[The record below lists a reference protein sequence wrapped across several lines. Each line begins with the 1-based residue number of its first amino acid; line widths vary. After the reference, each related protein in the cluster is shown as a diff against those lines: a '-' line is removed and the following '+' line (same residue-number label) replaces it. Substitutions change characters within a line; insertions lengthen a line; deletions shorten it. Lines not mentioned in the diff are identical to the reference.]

1 MAWLRNTLIGA
12 GVVFVFVAPLYTY
25 FHFFH
30 HPPPK
35 DALEANRQAA
45 KAFREKAQH
54 AGPPADIAQG
64 DQPTSDSSSSSR
76 EALDII
82 NDVLD
87 DGKDFRNE
95 LPEEE
100 TDSDRGSSHQ
110 DKEEH
115 RKKPLGLG
123 KKENKH
129 KEPQEPRVFYTQS
142 DGTKISFDL
151 PDVSD
156 RRHLQGAK
164 HWDDFIVKNDYV
176 EIGEYWDS
184 CENPTR
190 VLGKATLQDNGNG
203 GIKSVIFFNASW
215 DFPKVE
221 GLSCAQWVKYN
232 GGDMF
237 DNQWEDACE
246 LEADP
251 SGQCP
256 YKGLDCP
263 LEKAEVV
270 QREISIPSY
279 TPSGTYTQ
287 RSALKDQDG
296 KDVMCTISQFT
307 Y

>member
-1 MAWLRNTLIGA
+1 MAWLRNVLIGA

-54 AGPPADIAQG
+54 SGGPPVDSVPQG
-64 DQPTSDSSSSSR
+64 DQPAPDSSSSSSR
-76 EALDII
+76 EAIDII
-82 NDVLD
+82 NDVL
-87 DGKDFRNE
+87 GEEKDFRDE
-95 LPEEE
+95 K
-100 TDSDRGSSHQ
+100 TDSDSREN
-110 DKEEH
+110 KEERH
-115 RKKPLGLG
+115 KKPLGLD
-123 KKENKH
+123 KKESNH
-129 KEPQEPRVFYTQS
+129 KKPASPRVFYTQS

-164 HWDDFIVKNDYV
+164 YWDDFIVKNDYV
-176 EIGEYWDS
+176 EIGEYWDN
-184 CENPTR
+184 CEYPTR
-190 VLGKATLQDNGNG
+190 VLGKATLQENGNG

-246 LEADP
+246 LEEDP

-263 LEKAEVV
+263 REKAEVV

-296 KDVMCTISQFT
+296 NDVMCTISQFT